1 MSSQLLSTLLS
12 EKGPLT
18 APAVGTPNR
27 LAWPR
32 GVWLVLHPPS
42 PQCWDD
48 RQVGGL
54 GDVGVVSALFTKPAP
69 QASGVLLLC

>member
-12 EKGPLT
+12 EKGLLT

-32 GVWLVLHPPS
+32 GDWLVAVPPPPS

-54 GDVGVVSALFTKPAP
+54 GDGVVSALLTKPAP
-69 QASGVLLLC
+69 

>member
-1 MSSQLLSTLLS
+1 MSSQLLSTLLR
-12 EKGPLT
+12 EKGLLT
-18 APAVGTPNR
+18 APAVGTPDR

-32 GVWLVLHPPS
+32 GDWLGSPCSLPS

-54 GDVGVVSALFTKPAP
+54 GDVGVVSALLTKPAP
-69 QASGVLLLC
+69 